1 MTKDSKSVPGI
12 DEVKKM
18 ESIGDFDVDT
28 IVKVIEANKDI
39 INKVEGGRED
49 FSIKVNL
56 NLSGVSKLRLAD
68 GITDLFKNFRALSVD
83 MICDNGVRT
92 LQFWWDSSARE
103 I

>member
-1 MTKDSKSVPGI
+1 MTKKSKSVPGI
-12 DEVKKM
+12 DDIKKM
-18 ESIGDFDVDT
+18 ESLGDFDVDR
-28 IVKVIEANKDI
+28 ILKVIETNKDI
-39 INKVEGGRED
+39 INKVEAGNY
-49 FSIKVNL
+49 SISVNL

-68 GITDLFKNFRALSVD
+68 GITALFKNFHAFSVD